1 MNEVKEYLSS
11 QSGPVLVLH
20 SQQSLQQSA
29 PSRRLQGVDGVPE
42 LDERQ
47 ISQYQICLWVGVVFV
62 LLGVFSICGIA
73 NMDIEPDSLLFAKF
87 QSARTD
93 GKRD

>member
-1 MNEVKEYLSS
+1 MKDYLSS

-20 SQQSLQQSA
+20 TAQMLPSA
-29 PSRRLQGVDGVPE
+29 SRRLQVNGVPE

-62 LLGVFSICGIA
+62 LLGIFSICGIA
-73 NMDIEPDSLLFAKF
+73 NMDVEPDSLLYAKF